1 MSKESGDRNEPNI
14 FTELDRKS
22 WSPSNTQASCD
33 HFALLTSCAVTSPRL
48 KYMTSDHRVAGS
60 SPAGAIV
67 QRKRLTQEMRL
78 KSVLD
83 ITSP

>member
-33 HFALLTSCAVTSPRL
+33 HFALLTSCAVTSPCP

-60 SPAGAIV
+60 SPAGC
-67 QRKRLTQEMRL
+67 
-78 KSVLD
+78 KSKKNNYLMLIFAPD
-83 ITSP
+83 F

>member
-33 HFALLTSCAVTSPRL
+33 HFALLTSCAVTSPCP
-48 KYMTSDHRVAGS
+48 KYMTSDRVAGS
-60 SPAGAIV
+60 KLQGAN
-67 QRKRLTQEMRL
+67 QRTP
-78 KSVLD
+78 
-83 ITSP
+83 IA